1 LTAWSGLGIGRNLSR
16 MSSKTDSR
24 ASGAGYAGANS
35 GRWLRVCSYEDRAIG
50 MDSLILMGESLC
62 SVDKAVS
69 LHLTVP
75 DAPAKVREWAASRP
89 EVELSTESL
98 PGLSGWNIKPSLLLQ
113 ELDAGWEAPLWL
125 DSDMIVS
132 QPISKVVQRYS
143 REALILAEE
152 WTDAAPLAIA
162 AGWGLKSKRPI
173 SVVNNCF
180 VRVTQAH
187 RSMMERWREMLQDP
201 RYRAAQ
207 ALPYDRR
214 PKHFLHDGWPL
225 IALLECEEFGEV
237 EYDYIKRNGE
247 IAQCAGSSGYRP
259 MHRVLDLFR
268 GLPALIHGLGRKP
281 WEPVAAGSGMQ
292 QLLFEL
298 ATDVSPY
305 VLASRRVARKLGM
318 KPSWVEART
327 LPGKVL
333 RGLTG
338 GHPGMAGLPLA
349 VVHSMEMGVNR
360 MRGIEAK

>member
-1 LTAWSGLGIGRNLSR
+1 
-16 MSSKTDSR
+16 MSLKTDSQT
-24 ASGAGYAGANS
+24 GAAADT

-62 SVDKAVS
+62 SVDQSVS

-89 EVELSTESL
+89 EVELSTETL
-98 PGLSGWNIKPSLLLQ
+98 PGLSGWNIKPSLLLK

-143 REALILAEE
+143 RSALVLAEE
-152 WTDAAPLAIA
+152 WTDAPPLAIA
-162 AGWGLKSKRPI
+162 EGWGLKSKRPI

-187 RSMMERWREMLQDP
+187 RPMMERWREMLHDA

-207 ALPYDRR
+207 ATPYGQR

-225 IALLECEEFGEV
+225 IALLECEEFADV
-237 EYDYIKRNGE
+237 EYDFIRRNGE

-259 MHRVLDLFR
+259 TQRIMDVFR

-281 WEPVAAGSGMQ
+281 WEEATGSGGRR
-292 QLLFEL
+292 LLL
-298 ATDVSPY
+298 GVATDVSPY
-305 VLASRRVARKLGM
+305 VLASRRVAKKLKM
-318 KPSWVEART
+318 RPDWVEART

-338 GHPGMAGLPLA
+338 GHPGLAGLPLSIL
-349 VVHSMEMGVNR
+349 HSVELRVKK
-360 MRGIEAK
+360 MRGIEEK

>member
-1 LTAWSGLGIGRNLSR
+1 
-16 MSSKTDSR
+16 
-24 ASGAGYAGANS
+24 
-35 GRWLRVCSYEDRAIG
+35 

-62 SVDKAVS
+62 SVDQAVS

-89 EVELSTESL
+89 EVELSTERL
-98 PGLSGWNIKPSLLLQ
+98 PGLSGWNIKPSLLLK
-113 ELDAGWEAPLWL
+113 ELDAGCKEALWL

-132 QPISKVVQRYS
+132 QPISKVLQRYP

-152 WTDAAPLAIA
+152 WTDAPPLAIA
-162 AGWGLKSKRPI
+162 EGWGLKSKRPI

-187 RSMMERWREMLQDP
+187 RQMMERWIAMLHDP

-207 ALPYDRR
+207 ALPYDKR

-225 IALLECEEFGEV
+225 IALLECEEFAGV
-237 EYDYIKRNGE
+237 EYDYIRRNGE

-259 MHRVLDLFR
+259 MHRMMDVFR
-268 GLPALIHGLGRKP
+268 GLPALIHALGRKP
-281 WEPVAAGSGMQ
+281 WEEPTAEGGAQ
-292 QLLFEL
+292 RLLLDL

-305 VLASRRVARKLGM
+305 VLASQKVARKLGM
-318 KPSWVEART
+318 NPSWTEART

-333 RGLTG
+333 RGVTN

-349 VVHSMEMGVNR
+349 VLHSVEMRVKK
-360 MRGIEAK
+360 MRGIEEK

>member
-1 LTAWSGLGIGRNLSR
+1 
-16 MSSKTDSR
+16 MSLKTDSG
-24 ASGAGYAGANS
+24 ASGATDT

-62 SVDKAVS
+62 SVDQAVS

-75 DAPAKVREWAASRP
+75 DAPASVREWAASRP
-89 EVELSTESL
+89 EVELSTERL
-98 PGLSGWNIKPSLLLQ
+98 PELSGWNIKPSLLLK
-113 ELDAGWEAPLWL
+113 ELDAGWEEALWL

-132 QPISKVVQRYS
+132 QPISKVVRRYP

-187 RSMMERWREMLQDP
+187 RQMMERWLAMLHDP

-207 ALPYDRR
+207 AMPYDER

-225 IALLECEEFGEV
+225 IALLESEEFAGV
-237 EYDYIKRNGE
+237 EYDFIRRNGE

-259 MHRVLDLFR
+259 THRILDVFR

-281 WEPVAAGSGMQ
+281 WEEPPAGSGAQRM
-292 QLLFEL
+292 LFDL

-305 VLASRRVARKLGM
+305 VLASRKVAKKVGLN
-318 KPSWVEART
+318 PAWVEART

-333 RGLTG
+333 RGVTN

-349 VVHSMEMGVNR
+349 ILHSVEMRVR
-360 MRGIEAK
+360 KLRGIEEK

>member
-1 LTAWSGLGIGRNLSR
+1 
-16 MSSKTDSR
+16 MSLKTDSR
-24 ASGAGYAGANS
+24 ASGATDT

-62 SVDKAVS
+62 SVDPAVS

-75 DAPAKVREWAASRP
+75 DAPAKVKDWAASRP
-89 EVELSTESL
+89 EVELSTEKL
-98 PGLSGWNIKPSLLLQ
+98 PGLSGWNIKPSLLLK
-113 ELDAGWEAPLWL
+113 ELDAGWKEALWL

-132 QPISKVVQRYS
+132 QPISKVVRRYP

-187 RSMMERWREMLQDP
+187 KPIMERWREMLHDP

-207 ALPYDRR
+207 AMPYDER

-225 IALLECEEFGEV
+225 IALLESEEFAGV
-237 EYDYIKRNGE
+237 EYDFIRRNGE

-259 MHRVLDLFR
+259 THRILDVFR

-281 WEPVAAGSGMQ
+281 WEPPPAGGGAQ
-292 QLLFEL
+292 RLLFDL

-305 VLASRRVARKLGM
+305 VLASRKVAKRLKM
-318 KPSWVEART
+318 NPEWTEART

-333 RGLTG
+333 RGVTG

-349 VVHSMEMGVNR
+349 ILHSVEMRVKK
-360 MRGIEAK
+360 MRGIEVK

>member
-1 LTAWSGLGIGRNLSR
+1 
-16 MSSKTDSR
+16 
-24 ASGAGYAGANS
+24 
-35 GRWLRVCSYEDRAIG
+35 

-62 SVDKAVS
+62 SVDPAVS

-75 DAPAKVREWAASRP
+75 DAPLKMRKWAASRP
-89 EVELSTESL
+89 EVELSTERL
-98 PGLSGWNIKPSLLLQ
+98 PRLSGWNIKPSLLLQ
-113 ELDAGWEAPLWL
+113 ELNAGWKEALWL

-132 QPISKVVQRYS
+132 QPISKLVRRYP

-152 WTDAAPLAIA
+152 WTDAAPLPIA
-162 AGWGLKSKRPI
+162 AGWGLKSARPI

-180 VRVTQAH
+180 VRVTAAH
-187 RSMMERWREMLQDP
+187 RPMLERWLKMLHDP

-207 ALPYDRR
+207 AAPYDKR

-225 IALLECEEFGEV
+225 IALLESEEFAGV
-237 EYDYIKRNGE
+237 EYDFIRRNGE

-259 MHRVLDLFR
+259 THRVMDVFR

-281 WEPVAAGSGMQ
+281 WEEPAAEGGPQRMM
-292 QLLFEL
+292 LDM

-305 VLASRRVARKLGM
+305 VLASRRVARTMGM
-318 KPSWVEART
+318 NPAWVKART

-349 VVHSMEMGVNR
+349 IIHSLQMRVR
-360 MRGIEAK
+360 KMRGIEEK

>member
-1 LTAWSGLGIGRNLSR
+1 
-16 MSSKTDSR
+16 MSLKTDSR
-24 ASGAGYAGANS
+24 SRGAEDT

-62 SVDKAVS
+62 SVDQAVS

-89 EVELSTESL
+89 EVELSTERL
-98 PGLSGWNIKPSLLLQ
+98 PELSGWNIKPSLLLK

-143 REALILAEE
+143 RDALLLAEE
-152 WTDAAPLAIA
+152 WTDAPPLAIA
-162 AGWGLKSKRPI
+162 EGWGLKSKRPI
-173 SVVNNCF
+173 GVVNNCF

-187 RSMMERWREMLQDP
+187 RPMMERWRAMLHDP

-207 ALPYDRR
+207 AMPYDRR

-225 IALLECEEFGEV
+225 IALLECAEFADV
-237 EYDYIKRNGE
+237 EYDFIRRNGE

-259 MHRVLDLFR
+259 TQRIIDVFR

-281 WEPVAAGSGMQ
+281 WEPSATGSGAQ
-292 QLLFEL
+292 RLLLDL

-305 VLASRRVARKLGM
+305 VLASRKVARKLRM
-318 KPSWVEART
+318 NPSWVEART

-333 RGLTG
+333 RGVTG

-349 VVHSMEMGVNR
+349 ILHSLEMRVKK
-360 MRGIEAK
+360 MRGIEAT

>member
-1 LTAWSGLGIGRNLSR
+1 
-16 MSSKTDSR
+16 
-24 ASGAGYAGANS
+24 
-35 GRWLRVCSYEDRAIG
+35 

-62 SVDKAVS
+62 RVDKAVS

-75 DAPAKVREWAASRP
+75 DAPAHVRKWAASRP
-89 EVELSTESL
+89 EVELSTERL
-98 PGLSGWNIKPSLLLQ
+98 PDLSGWNIKPSLLLE

-132 QPISKVVQRYS
+132 QPLSRVVQRYS
-143 REALILAEE
+143 RDALILAEE
-152 WTDAAPLAIA
+152 WTDAPPLAIA
-162 AGWGLKSKRPI
+162 EGWGLKSKRPI

-187 RSMMERWREMLQDP
+187 RPMMEQWRAMLHDP

-207 ALPYDRR
+207 AMPYEKR

-225 IALLECEEFGEV
+225 IALLECEEFAGV
-237 EYDYIKRNGE
+237 EYDFIRRNGE

-259 MHRVLDLFR
+259 MHRIMDVFR

-281 WEPVAAGSGMQ
+281 WEEPAGGGMQ
-292 QLLFEL
+292 RFLLDL
-298 ATDVSPY
+298 ATDVSPF
-305 VLASRRVARKLGM
+305 VLASRKVSKKLKKNPGWVD
-318 KPSWVEART
+318 PTWVEART

-333 RGLTG
+333 RGVTN

-349 VVHSMEMGVNR
+349 ILHSVEMRVNR

>member
-1 LTAWSGLGIGRNLSR
+1 
-16 MSSKTDSR
+16 MSLKFDSR
-24 ASGAGYAGANS
+24 AGGAADT

-62 SVDKAVS
+62 SVDPAVS

-75 DAPAKVREWAASRP
+75 DAPAKVREWAARRP
-89 EVELSTESL
+89 EVELSTERL
-98 PGLSGWNIKPSLLLQ
+98 PELSGWNIKPSLLLR
-113 ELDAGWEAPLWL
+113 ELDAGWKEALWL

-132 QPISKVVQRYS
+132 QPISKVVRRYP
-143 REALILAEE
+143 REALILAQE
-152 WTDAAPLAIA
+152 WIDAAPLAIA
-162 AGWGLKSKRPI
+162 EGWGLKSKRPI

-180 VRVTQAH
+180 VRVTEAH
-187 RSMMERWREMLQDP
+187 RPMLERWRTMLHDP

-207 ALPYDRR
+207 AMPYDDR

-225 IALLECEEFGEV
+225 IALLESEDFADV
-237 EYDYIKRNGE
+237 EYGFIRRNGE

-259 MHRVLDLFR
+259 THRILDVFR

-281 WEPVAAGSGMQ
+281 WEAPAAQDGPQ
-292 QLLFEL
+292 RLLLDL

-305 VLASRRVARKLGM
+305 VLASRRVARKLNMTPG
-318 KPSWVEART
+318 WVDART

-333 RGLTG
+333 RGVTG
-338 GHPGMAGLPLA
+338 GHPGLAGLPLA
-349 VVHSMEMGVNR
+349 ILHAMEIRFNR

>member
-1 LTAWSGLGIGRNLSR
+1 
-16 MSSKTDSR
+16 MSLKTDSR
-24 ASGAGYAGANS
+24 ADGAADS

-50 MDSLILMGESLC
+50 MDSLMLMGESLC
-62 SVDKAVS
+62 SRDKAVS

-89 EVELSTESL
+89 EVELSTEKL

-113 ELDAGWEAPLWL
+113 ELDAGWREPLWL

-132 QPISKVVQRYS
+132 QPISKVVLRYS
-143 REALILAEE
+143 REALLLAQE
-152 WTDAAPLAIA
+152 WVDAPPLAIA
-162 AGWGLKSKRPI
+162 EGWGLRSKRPI

-187 RSMMERWREMLQDP
+187 RPMMERWREMLHDP

-207 ALPYDRR
+207 ALPYDQR

-225 IALLECEEFGEV
+225 IALLESEEFADV
-237 EYDYIKRNGE
+237 EYDYIRRNGE

-259 MHRVLDLFR
+259 AHRILDVFR

-281 WEPVAAGSGMQ
+281 WEPTTGSGIQRM
-292 QLLFEL
+292 LFDL

-305 VLASRRVARKLGM
+305 VLASRRVAEKFGM
-318 KPSWVEART
+318 MPEWTEART
-327 LPGKVL
+327 VPGKVL
-333 RGLTG
+333 RGVTG

-349 VVHSMEMGVNR
+349 IVHSLEIRVQR

>member
-1 LTAWSGLGIGRNLSR
+1 
-16 MSSKTDSR
+16 MSLKTDSR
-24 ASGAGYAGANS
+24 AGGAADT

-75 DAPAKVREWAASRP
+75 DAPPSVREWAARRP
-89 EVELSTESL
+89 EVELSTERL
-98 PGLSGWNIKPSLLLQ
+98 PELSGWNIKPSLLLK
-113 ELDAGWEAPLWL
+113 ELDAGWKEALWL

-132 QPISKVVQRYS
+132 QPISKVVRRYP
-143 REALILAEE
+143 REALILAQE

-162 AGWGLKSKRPI
+162 EGWGLKSKRPI

-180 VRVTQAH
+180 VRVTQSH
-187 RSMMERWREMLQDP
+187 RPMLERWLTMLHDP
-201 RYRAAQ
+201 RYREAQ
-207 ALPYDRR
+207 AMAYDER

-225 IALLECEEFGEV
+225 IALLESEEFADV
-237 EYDYIKRNGE
+237 EYDFIRRDGE

-259 MHRVLDLFR
+259 THRIMDVFR

-281 WEPVAAGSGMQ
+281 WEETSGGGVQ
-292 QLLFEL
+292 RLLLDL

-305 VLASRRVARKLGM
+305 VLASRKVAKKLGM
-318 KPSWVEART
+318 RPEWVKART
-327 LPGKVL
+327 LPGKML
-333 RGLTG
+333 RGVTG

-349 VVHSMEMGVNR
+349 IVHSVK
-360 MRGIEAK
+360 MRGIETK

>member
-1 LTAWSGLGIGRNLSR
+1 

-24 ASGAGYAGANS
+24 TSGAAEAGKDA

-75 DAPAKVREWAASRP
+75 DAQAKVREWAASRP
-89 EVELSTESL
+89 EVELSTERL

-113 ELDAGWEAPLWL
+113 ELDAGWKEALWL

-132 QPISKVVQRYS
+132 QPISKVVLRYPL
-143 REALILAEE
+143 EALLLAQE
-152 WTDAAPLAIA
+152 WVDAAPLAIA
-162 AGWGLKSKRPI
+162 EGWGLKSKRPI

-180 VRVTQAH
+180 VRVTQGH
-187 RSMMERWREMLQDP
+187 RPMLERWLEMLHDP

-207 ALPYDRR
+207 ALPYDQR

-225 IALLECEEFGEV
+225 IALLESEEFAGV
-237 EYDYIKRNGE
+237 HYDYIRRNGE

-259 MHRVLDLFR
+259 THRVMDVFR

-281 WEPVAAGSGMQ
+281 WEPVAGERGAQRM
-292 QLLFEL
+292 LLDL

-305 VLASRRVARKLGM
+305 VLASRRVAKKLGM
-318 KPSWVEART
+318 KPEWTEART

-333 RGLTG
+333 RGVTG
-338 GHPGMAGLPLA
+338 GHPGLAGLPLA
-349 VVHSMEMGVNR
+349 ILHSVEMWVNR

>member
-1 LTAWSGLGIGRNLSR
+1 
-16 MSSKTDSR
+16 
-24 ASGAGYAGANS
+24 
-35 GRWLRVCSYEDRAIG
+35 

-62 SVDKAVS
+62 SVDQSVS

-89 EVELSTESL
+89 EVELSTETL
-98 PGLSGWNIKPSLLLQ
+98 PGLSGWNIKPSLLLK

-143 REALILAEE
+143 RRALVLAEE
-152 WTDAAPLAIA
+152 WTDAPPLAIA
-162 AGWGLKSKRPI
+162 EGWGLKSKRPI

-187 RSMMERWREMLQDP
+187 RPMMERWREMLHDA

-207 ALPYDRR
+207 ATPYGQR

-225 IALLECEEFGEV
+225 IALLECEEFADV
-237 EYDYIKRNGE
+237 EYDFIRRNGE

-259 MHRVLDLFR
+259 TQRIMDVFR

-281 WEPVAAGSGMQ
+281 WEEATGSGGRR
-292 QLLFEL
+292 LLL
-298 ATDVSPY
+298 GVATDVSPY
-305 VLASRRVARKLGM
+305 VLASRRVAKKLKM
-318 KPSWVEART
+318 RPDWMEART

-338 GHPGMAGLPLA
+338 GHPGLAGLPLA
-349 VVHSMEMGVNR
+349 ILHSMELRVKK
-360 MRGIEAK
+360 MRGIEEK

>member
-1 LTAWSGLGIGRNLSR
+1 
-16 MSSKTDSR
+16 MSLKTDSR
-24 ASGAGYAGANS
+24 ANGAVDT

-50 MDSLILMGESLC
+50 MDGLILMGESLC

-75 DAPAKVREWAASRP
+75 DAPAYVRKWAASRP
-89 EVELSTESL
+89 EVELSTERL
-98 PGLSGWNIKPSLLLQ
+98 PELSGWNIKPSLLLR

-143 REALILAEE
+143 REALLLAEE
-152 WTDAAPLAIA
+152 WTDAPPLAIA
-162 AGWGLKSKRPI
+162 EGWGLKSKRPI

-187 RSMMERWREMLQDP
+187 RPMMERWREMLHDS

-207 ALPYDRR
+207 ALPYDKR

-225 IALLECEEFGEV
+225 IALLECEEFGDV
-237 EYDYIKRNGE
+237 EYDFIRRNGE

-259 MHRVLDLFR
+259 LHRIIDVFR

-281 WEPVAAGSGMQ
+281 GRGWWRATPVAGPRNGCFAVCAGVAKGGEEAGYACIVDGSADAAGEGVAWGDGRTSG
-292 QLLFEL
+292 
-298 ATDVSPY
+298 D
-305 VLASRRVARKLGM
+305 
-318 KPSWVEART
+318 
-327 LPGKVL
+327 
-333 RGLTG
+333 G
-338 GHPGMAGLPLA
+338 GTSAGGSSFCGDA
-349 VVHSMEMGVNR
+349 G
-360 MRGIEAK
+360 

>member
-1 LTAWSGLGIGRNLSR
+1 
-16 MSSKTDSR
+16 MSLKTDSR
-24 ASGAGYAGANS
+24 ASGAAES

-50 MDSLILMGESLC
+50 MDSLMLMGESLC

-75 DAPAKVREWAASRP
+75 DAPAKVRDWAASRP
-89 EVELSTESL
+89 EVELSTERL

-113 ELDAGWEAPLWL
+113 ELDAGWTEALWL

-132 QPISKVVQRYS
+132 QPISRVVRRYP
-143 REALILAEE
+143 REALILAQE
-152 WTDAAPLAIA
+152 WTDAPPLAIA

-180 VRVTQAH
+180 VRVTQKH
-187 RSMMERWREMLQDP
+187 RAMLERWLEMLHDE

-207 ALPYDRR
+207 ALPYDER

-225 IALLECEEFGEV
+225 IALLESEEFGDV
-237 EYDYIKRNGE
+237 EYDYIRRNGE

-259 MHRVLDLFR
+259 MHRMLDVFR

-281 WEPVAAGSGMQ
+281 WEPVAGSGMQ
-292 QLLFEL
+292 RMLLEM

-318 KPSWVEART
+318 KPEWTEART
-327 LPGKVL
+327 MPGKVM
-333 RGLTG
+333 RGVTG
-338 GHPGMAGLPLA
+338 GHPGLAGLPLSIL
-349 VVHSMEMGVNR
+349 HSVEMLVNR
-360 MRGIEAK
+360 MRGIETK

>member
-1 LTAWSGLGIGRNLSR
+1 
-16 MSSKTDSR
+16 MSLKTDSQT
-24 ASGAGYAGANS
+24 GAAADT

-62 SVDKAVS
+62 SVDQSVS

-89 EVELSTESL
+89 EVELSTETL
-98 PGLSGWNIKPSLLLQ
+98 PGLSGWNIKPSLLLK

-143 REALILAEE
+143 RRALVLAEE
-152 WTDAAPLAIA
+152 WTDAPPLAIA
-162 AGWGLKSKRPI
+162 EGWGLKSKRPI

-187 RSMMERWREMLQDP
+187 RPMMERWREMLHDA

-207 ALPYDRR
+207 ATPYGQR

-225 IALLECEEFGEV
+225 IALLECEEFADV
-237 EYDYIKRNGE
+237 EYDFIRRNGE

-259 MHRVLDLFR
+259 TQRIMDVFR

-281 WEPVAAGSGMQ
+281 WEEATGSGGRR
-292 QLLFEL
+292 LLL
-298 ATDVSPY
+298 GVATDVSPY
-305 VLASRRVARKLGM
+305 VLASRRVAKKLKM
-318 KPSWVEART
+318 RPDWMEART

-338 GHPGMAGLPLA
+338 GHPGLAGLPLA
-349 VVHSMEMGVNR
+349 ILHSMELRVKK

>member
-1 LTAWSGLGIGRNLSR
+1 
-16 MSSKTDSR
+16 MSLKTDSG
-24 ASGAGYAGANS
+24 ASGAS
-35 GRWLRVCSYEDRAIG
+35 DTGRWLRVCSYEDRAMG

-62 SVDKAVS
+62 GVDKAVS

-75 DAPAKVREWAASRP
+75 DAPANVREWAASRP
-89 EVELSTESL
+89 EVELSTEKL
-98 PGLSGWNIKPSLLLQ
+98 PELSGWNIKPSLLLQ

-143 REALILAEE
+143 STALLLAEE
-152 WTDAAPLAIA
+152 WTDAPPLAIA
-162 AGWGLKSKRPI
+162 EGWGLKSKRPI

-187 RSMMERWREMLQDP
+187 RPMLERWLEMLHDE

-207 ALPYDRR
+207 ALPYDQR

-225 IALLECEEFGEV
+225 IALLESEEFADV
-237 EYDYIKRNGE
+237 EYDFIRRNGE

-259 MHRVLDLFR
+259 THRIMDVFR

-281 WEPVAAGSGMQ
+281 WEPTTGSGAQKM
-292 QLLFEL
+292 LLDL

-305 VLASRRVARKLGM
+305 VLASRRVAMKLGM
-318 KPSWVEART
+318 KPEWTEART
-327 LPGKVL
+327 LPGKML
-333 RGLTG
+333 RGVTG
-338 GHPGMAGLPLA
+338 GHPGLAGLPMAILHA
-349 VVHSMEMGVNR
+349 VEMRVNR
-360 MRGIEAK
+360 MRGIETK